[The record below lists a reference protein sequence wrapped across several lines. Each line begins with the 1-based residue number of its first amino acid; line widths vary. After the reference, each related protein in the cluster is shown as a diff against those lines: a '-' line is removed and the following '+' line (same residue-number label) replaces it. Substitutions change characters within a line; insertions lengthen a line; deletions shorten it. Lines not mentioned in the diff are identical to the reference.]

1 MSRSG
6 RWRLLQVV
14 FINGTQLSFM
24 SAVLDVYKLRGVT
37 PTTDIVQ
44 WKVKRAESERILNN
58 TPHHTADDQIQ
69 EKRLNT

>member
-14 FINGTQLSFM
+14 FINGTKLSFM

-37 PTTDIVQ
+37 HSDIVQ

-58 TPHHTADDQIQ
+58 TPHHAADDQIQ